1 MSRPASVRVR
11 AGASVPVRG
20 TAEASVPA
28 RVSAEASVSARVP
41 GNSGSERVPGDSGS
55 GRVPAEDSVLAPFP
69 AEVPVVLAEAPVP
82 VRVLV
87 TGGSGFLGAEICRQ
101 LVARG
106 TETVSLSRRPSA
118 ALTRLGVRQVHGDLT
133 DPAAVDRALDGCDAV
148 VHNAA
153 LAGAGG
159 PPAPYWRTNVDGTRT
174 VLDRCRRL
182 GVRTLVHTSTA
193 SVAFRPGGLENADE
207 LLPRPG
213 RYLAAYP
220 HTKAV
225 AETLVLNAHGPAL
238 ATLALRPHI
247 IWGPGD
253 PHFLPALTRAVRRGR
268 LVMPG
273 DGANLVDTT
282 HVRTAAHAHLLAL
295 DHLHRGRP
303 VGGRAYFVAQGEPL
317 PLRHVVGLLLAAAG
331 VRAAWRPVPAGV
343 AHAAAAVRETADRL
357 LGNTGTHGLSR
368 FLVAELVHPHWF
380 DLTAARTRLGF
391 TPPLGFADGIREAFE
406 AAGRPASGADTLARL
421 LPGPTPPSPPAHP
434 AVTGTEKGT
443 ARP

>member
-1 MSRPASVRVR
+1 MA
-11 AGASVPVRG
+11 
-20 TAEASVPA
+20 
-28 RVSAEASVSARVP
+28 
-41 GNSGSERVPGDSGS
+41 
-55 GRVPAEDSVLAPFP
+55 PAET
-69 AEVPVVLAEAPVP
+69 PVP

-106 TETVSLSRRPSA
+106 TDTVSLSRRPSA
-118 ALTRLGVRQVHGDLT
+118 ALTRLGVRQVNGDLT

-153 LAGAGG
+153 LAGSGG

-220 HTKAV
+220 HSKAV

-303 VGGRAYFVAQGEPL
+303 VGGRVYFVAQGEPL

-331 VRAAWRPVPAGV
+331 VRAAWRPVPEGV

-391 TPPLGFADGIREAFE
+391 TPPLGFADGVREAFE

-421 LPGPTPPSPPAHP
+421 LPGRTPPSPPAHP

>member
-20 TAEASVPA
+20 
-28 RVSAEASVSARVP
+28 SAEASVSARVP
-41 GNSGSERVPGDSGS
+41 GDSVP
-55 GRVPAEDSVLAPFP
+55 GRVPAEDSLLAPVP
-69 AEVPVVLAEAPVP
+69 AEVPVPPAEALVP

-118 ALTRLGVRQVHGDLT
+118 ALTRLGIHQVHGDLT

-159 PPAPYWRTNVDGTRT
+159 PPVPYWRTNVDGTRT

-220 HTKAV
+220 HSKAV
-225 AETLVLNAHGPAL
+225 AETLVLDAHGPAL

-357 LGNTGTHGLSR
+357 LGSTGTHGLSR

-391 TPPLGFADGIREAFE
+391 TPPLGFADGVREAFE

-421 LPGPTPPSPPAHP
+421 LPGRTPPSPPAHP

>member
-1 MSRPASVRVR
+1 MSASAPA
-11 AGASVPVRG
+11 
-20 TAEASVPA
+20 
-28 RVSAEASVSARVP
+28 
-41 GNSGSERVPGDSGS
+41 
-55 GRVPAEDSVLAPFP
+55 
-69 AEVPVVLAEAPVP
+69 
-82 VRVLV
+82 RVLV

-101 LVARG
+101 LTARG

-133 DPAAVDRALDGCDAV
+133 DPAAVDRALAGCDAV

-153 LAGAGG
+153 LAGSGG
-159 PPAPYWRTNVDGTRT
+159 PAGPYRRTNVDGTRT
-174 VLDRCRRL
+174 VLDRCRRH

-193 SVAFRPGGLENADE
+193 SVVFRPGGVVNADE
-207 LLPRPG
+207 WLPHPR

-225 AETLVLNAHGPAL
+225 AETLVLGAHAPGL

-253 PHFLPALTRAVRRGR
+253 PHFLPALTRAVRGGR

-273 DGANLVDTT
+273 DGSNLVDTT

-295 DHLHRGRP
+295 DHLHQGRP

-317 PLRHVVGLLLAAAG
+317 PLRDLVLALLAAAG
-331 VRAAWRPVPAGV
+331 VRAVWRPVPAAL
-343 AHAAAAVRETADRL
+343 AHAAAIVRETAARL
-357 LGNTGTHGLSR
+357 PGTTGTHGLSR

-380 DLTAARTRLGF
+380 DLTSARTGLGF
-391 TPPLGFADGIREAFE
+391 TPPLGVAEGIREAFE
-406 AAGRPASGADTLARL
+406 AAGRPTAGADLLARF
-421 LPGPTPPSPPAHP
+421 LPGPTPPSTAADPAGTKRPPPPAHP
-434 AVTGTEKGT
+434 ASPGTEKGT

>member
-20 TAEASVPA
+20 TPEASVPA

-41 GNSGSERVPGDSGS
+41 GNSGSGRVPGDSGS
-55 GRVPAEDSVLAPFP
+55 GRVPAEDSVLAP
-69 AEVPVVLAEAPVP
+69 VPAEAPVP

-133 DPAAVDRALDGCDAV
+133 DPAAVDRALGGCDAV

-174 VLDRCRRL
+174 VLDGCRRL

-193 SVAFRPGGLENADE
+193 SVAFRHRGLENADE

-273 DGANLVDTT
+273 AGANLVDTT
-282 HVRTAAHAHLLAL
+282 HLRTAAHAHLLAL

>member
-1 MSRPASVRVR
+1 MP
-11 AGASVPVRG
+11 GA
-20 TAEASVPA
+20 
-28 RVSAEASVSARVP
+28 
-41 GNSGSERVPGDSGS
+41 
-55 GRVPAEDSVLAPFP
+55 DSVLAPVP
-69 AEVPVVLAEAPVP
+69 AEVPVVPAEAAVP

-159 PPAPYWRTNVDGTRT
+159 APTPYWRTNVDGTRT

-225 AETLVLNAHGPAL
+225 AETLVLDAHGPAL

-357 LGNTGTHGLSR
+357 LGSTGTHGLSR

-391 TPPLGFADGIREAFE
+391 TPPLGFADGVREAFE

-421 LPGPTPPSPPAHP
+421 LPGRTPPSPPAHP

>member
-1 MSRPASVRVR
+1 MSRPAPVRVR

-28 RVSAEASVSARVP
+28 RVSAEASASARVP
-41 GNSGSERVPGDSGS
+41 GDSGSGRAPGDSGS
-55 GRVPAEDSVLAPFP
+55 GRVPAEGSVLAPVP
-69 AEVPVVLAEAPVP
+69 AEVPVAPAEAPVP

-220 HTKAV
+220 HSKAV

-357 LGNTGTHGLSR
+357 LGSTGTHGLSR

-391 TPPLGFADGIREAFE
+391 TPPLGFADGVREAFE

-421 LPGPTPPSPPAHP
+421 LPGRTPPSPPAHP